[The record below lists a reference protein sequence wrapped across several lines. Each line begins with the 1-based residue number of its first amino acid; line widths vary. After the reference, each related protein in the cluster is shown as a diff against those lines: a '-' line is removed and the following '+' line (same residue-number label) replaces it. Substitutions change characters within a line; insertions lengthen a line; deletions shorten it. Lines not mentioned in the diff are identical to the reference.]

1 MDQTTRTAEYP
12 FIQTSND
19 HQITISSMGISGFD
33 GLLRIWIDGLDLFEA
48 MMLFSDPDIFPIIL
62 REDDELTTEFKGYT
76 VLFGVEKDYND
87 RIMVVIGKQ

>member
-1 MDQTTRTAEYP
+1 MNQTTRTAEYP

-19 HQITISSMGISGFD
+19 HQITISGIGISGFD
-33 GLLRIWIDGLDLFEA
+33 GLLRIWIDRLDLFEA

-62 REDDELTTEFKGYT
+62 REDDELTTEFKDYA